1 MNHVSKITITGLLFI
16 NLSVYP
22 MFRSNLSKVIKTTYS
37 LQAQSLCTK
46 KTAASCLLEGL
57 AAEKAG
63 NQKQAQYHYE
73 EGYRLRDQE
82 RKLKAISSFF
92 TWAETATITV
102 STQFVAQVTSDM
114 PETQKALKDIKN
126 IAENLG
132 IKIDKDSIL
141 NYKPQSDQVK
151 KPGSPE

>member
-1 MNHVSKITITGLLFI
+1 MNHISKTVIMGLLFI
-16 NLSVYP
+16 NISIHS
-22 MFRSNLSKVIKTTYS
+22 MFRSNLSKAIKTTYS

-46 KTAASCLLEGL
+46 KTAASCLLEGI

-63 NQKQAQYHYE
+63 NKKQAQDHYNE
-73 EGYRLRDQE
+73 SYKLRDHE
-82 RKLKAISSFF
+82 RKLKAISNFF
-92 TWAETATITV
+92 TWAETATIPV
-102 STQFVAQVTSDM
+102 PAQLVAQVTIDM
-114 PETQKALKDIKN
+114 PETQKSLKDIKN